1 MKRPQIVPAWV
12 LSADNNFSYLC
23 SKAPNDLRL
32 LWPIIIQINEHVH
45 TTIHVVTGVP
55 VKISVNVQA
64 ASRGSEVQ
72 SGATKMGVGQKVRY
86 TIPEISSRN
95 FVKLL
100 DFRNENK
107 ILV

>member
-1 MKRPQIVPAWV
+1 MTSV
-12 LSADNNFSYLC
+12 
-23 SKAPNDLRL
+23 L

-72 SGATKMGVGQKVRY
+72 SGATKMGVGQKVGY
-86 TIPEISSRN
+86 TRN
-95 FVKLL
+95 IFQKLRKAAG
-100 DFRNENK
+100 FQE
-107 ILV
+107 